1 MLIHNVILK
10 GSFQAQWALVDNA
23 LLRCMLTETMTLL
36 FCTEFDDDTWD
47 ETFLEGLAGHN
58 ETAIT
63 EED

>member
-1 MLIHNVILK
+1 M
-10 GSFQAQWALVDNA
+10 DNA